1 MDAKGGLQDVSSN
14 GQVLHWTGRV
24 LCADDLRRSL
34 NGHRELVLAP
44 RAIITPLAHD
54 ELRSRGVTITRQ
66 TDAPAANAATAWAY
80 AQDRPEPLVQSV
92 VRSLE
97 RDGVALKELAAPPD
111 ASACRWAA
119 TVARCVTD
127 GPCIAGVVFCQ
138 DAGLLCCVAN
148 KVAGLRAVPVA
159 SVAQAVRARQ
169 SLSAN
174 LVALETA
181 GRTFYEIRQI
191 LRTVCVPGGPACPPG
206 VACTLG
212 ELDGHAHR

>member
-1 MDAKGGLQDVSSN
+1 MDAKGGLQDVASD

-24 LCADDLRRSL
+24 VCAEDLRRSL

-44 RAIITPLAHD
+44 RAIVTPLAHE

-66 TDAPAANAATAWAY
+66 TAPQAKTATTWGY
-80 AQDRPEPLVQSV
+80 AQDRPEPLVQSLI
-92 VRSLE
+92 RSLE

-119 TVARCVTD
+119 AVAKCVTD
-127 GPCIAGVVFCQ
+127 GKCTAGVVFCQ

-148 KVAGLRAVPVA
+148 KIAGLRAVPVA
-159 SVAQAVRARQ
+159 SVAQAARAAK
-169 SLSAN
+169 SLGAN
-174 LVALETA
+174 LVAVEMA
-181 GRTFYEIRQI
+181 GRTFYEVRQI
-191 LRTVCVPGGPACPPG
+191 VRIVCVPGGPACPPG